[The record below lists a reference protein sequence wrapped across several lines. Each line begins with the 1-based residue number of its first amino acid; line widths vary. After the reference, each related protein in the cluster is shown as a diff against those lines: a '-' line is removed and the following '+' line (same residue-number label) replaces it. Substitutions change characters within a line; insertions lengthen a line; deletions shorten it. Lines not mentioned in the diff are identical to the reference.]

1 MVFPHKHFD
10 DQPEISRTALELEAN
25 GTDVLSC
32 PEGPA
37 VIALERKPAPAW
49 RIGSAMPIFLTIWH
63 DAADW
68 GHHTRS
74 PYRPKPRALPFH
86 RFCRG
91 ID

>member
-49 RIGSAMPIFLTIWH
+49 RIGSAMSIYLTIWH
-63 DAADW
+63 GAADW
-68 GHHTRS
+68 GTTRGAHIGRGQS
-74 PYRPKPRALPFH
+74 PALSSLLPRN
-86 RFCRG
+86 
-91 ID
+91 